1 MLYIHFLGVY
11 IAEFAHPTMR
21 AQLNLIS
28 AFGISVGATMVLQ
41 LEAFLDYQ
49 QVSGILIVPPSLGML
64 VLFWLPESPFWLLKA
79 DRNEEAK

>member
-11 IAEFAHPTMR
+11 VAEFAHPTIR
-21 AQLNLIS
+21 ANLNLVT
-28 AFGISVGATMVLQ
+28 AFAIAVGQAMVLN

-49 QVSGILIVPPSLGML
+49 QVSGILIVPPSLVML
-64 VLFWLPESPFWLLKA
+64 LLFWLPESPFWLLKA